1 MALKRHFTDEEKY
14 GLSQEEIR
22 LGEKYLRKNKTA
34 GKIPEKEAF
43 KLYELYLIGHS
54 FNELA
59 SNFPQYP
66 VDRIILTSALS
77 GWARD
82 RDNTQYTVKD
92 RVQAKVVKS
101 VVEQVD
107 VLTLMLSVVNAEHID
122 AMRKYIMDPVNNPK
136 PDLRIETIKEY
147 KEVVE
152 TLGKIIAGTTPN
164 SRSHTAPMF
173 AALGNS
179 DRPERAL
186 PAAPAKEDNAIAADF
201 ISDQVKDDGE

>member
-1 MALKRHFTDEEKY
+1 MALKRHFSDEERY

-22 LGEKYLRKNKTA
+22 LGEKFLRKHKTA
-34 GKIPEKEAF
+34 GKIPEKEAH
-43 KLYELYLIGHS
+43 KLYELHQIGHS

-66 VDRIILTSALS
+66 VDRIILTAALS
-77 GWARD
+77 GWALD
-82 RDNTQYTVKD
+82 RDNTQYTIKD

-107 VLTLMLSVVNAEHID
+107 VLTLMLSVVNAEHIEV
-122 AMRKYIMDPVNNPK
+122 MRKYIMDPVNNPK

-152 TLGKIIAGTTPN
+152 TLGKIIAGSTPG

-173 AALGNS
+173 SALGA
-179 DRPERAL
+179 DRQPTERLL
-186 PAAPAKEDNAIAADF
+186 PAAKEDNAIAADF
-201 ISDQVKDDGE
+201 ISDQVKDGE